1 MGQPRFVALYA
12 RVSTEEQAREGQ
24 SLATQ
29 ISRLSHYAL
38 SRGFDNT
45 RVFVDD
51 GYSAKNMN
59 RPALSELLS
68 LIREGRV
75 EAVCTMAVDRL
86 SRNLLDMLK
95 FIELCEQHNTS
106 FICTALNFDTSSPI
120 GRMTLQML
128 AAFAEF
134 ERSMIASRVKSNM
147 HEIVRQKRRFLSCP
161 PFGYA
166 LDVDRTLKIVE
177 SEAHWVRAAADLYLG
192 GRGYREIA
200 RWLNES
206 GAPRTRKGN
215 SWSPSS
221 VKAMLANRTYTGTVV
236 WGRRCTDAKG
246 RVAWKAEDEWTV
258 ARDAHPPIIDQKK
271 WNAVVERMH
280 SGRNRGGIHRSRSRL
295 AGLVQCGYC
304 GSKMVSRIYSN
315 RGPNRNRRI
324 YVCSAYQKKG
334 ACRFNY
340 IFADNLEAEV
350 LRCLSV
356 VSPDLPSP
364 RLAQPGAHSGTV
376 TEQRETQ
383 APDRTGQ
390 MLQTRC
396 EATIE
401 HGDTGASVPGFLSWL
416 WNEADISTLHR
427 FLELV
432 LECCVVTDRELEEV
446 RISPRHMSPK
456 HNQDYL

>member
-1 MGQPRFVALYA
+1 VAELSEPRLVALYA

-29 ISRLSHYAL
+29 ISRLSHYAS
-38 SRGFDNT
+38 SRGFDNP

-59 RPALSELLS
+59 RPALSELLA

-75 EAVCTMAVDRL
+75 EAVCTMAIDRL

-134 ERSMIASRVKSNM
+134 ERSMIASRVRSNM
-147 HEIVRQKRRFLSCP
+147 HEIVRQKRRFLSSP

-166 LDVDRTLKIVE
+166 LDSDGALKVVE
-177 SEAHWVRAAADLYLG
+177 SEAQWVRAAADMFLG

-200 RWLNES
+200 RWLNEN
-206 GAPRTRKGN
+206 GAPKTRRGN
-215 SWSPSS
+215 AWSPSS
-221 VKAMLANRTYTGTVV
+221 VKAMLANRTYTGTIV

-246 RVAWKAEDEWTV
+246 RVAWKDEGEWTV
-258 ARDAHPPIIDQKK
+258 ALDAHAPIIDHAK
-271 WNAVVERMH
+271 WNEVVERMQAR
-280 SGRNRGGIHRSRSRL
+280 RNRGGIHRSRSRL
-295 AGLVQCGYC
+295 AGLVRCGHC

-315 RGPNRNRRI
+315 RGPNKGRRI

-334 ACRFNY
+334 TCRFNY
-340 IFADNLEAEV
+340 VFADVLEAEV
-350 LRCLSV
+350 LRGLSAA
-356 VSPDLPSP
+356 SPDLPAPDLRGP
-364 RLAQPGAHSGTV
+364 RLTGP
-376 TEQRETQ
+376 
-383 APDRTGQ
+383 RTGNGAAAGHPDSD
-390 MLQTRC
+390 
-396 EATIE
+396 AT
-401 HGDTGASVPGFLSWL
+401 VPGFLSWL
-416 WNEADISTLHR
+416 WHEADVRTLHR

-446 RISPRHMSPK
+446 RISSRLTSPK
-456 HNQDYL
+456 HNQDCL